1 MHKQHIAIYMW
12 DSFFNMSFG
21 QVKFAN
27 KWIKKKKTTLD
38 FLSFLDF
45 SMMDKIC
52 RCVLVCDYC
61 LLNA

>member
-1 MHKQHIAIYMW
+1 MHQQYIAISMW

-27 KWIKKKKTTLD
+27 KWIKKKKKTLD
-38 FLSFLDF
+38 FLSILDF

-61 LLNA
+61 LLHA

>member
-27 KWIKKKKTTLD
+27 KWIKKKKKPWIFWVFWILAWWIKFVD
-38 FLSFLDF
+38 
-45 SMMDKIC
+45 
-52 RCVLVCDYC
+52 VY
-61 LLNA
+61 